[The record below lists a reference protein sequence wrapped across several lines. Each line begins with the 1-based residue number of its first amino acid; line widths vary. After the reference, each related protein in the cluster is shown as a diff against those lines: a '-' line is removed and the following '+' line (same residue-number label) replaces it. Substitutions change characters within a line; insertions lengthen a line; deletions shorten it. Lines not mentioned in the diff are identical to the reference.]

1 MSSSLIVRRQARKFW
16 CSSTARN
23 NRVNIKSV
31 GRCLSP
37 SINYCKERKTAS
49 LPLQCWNHPSFSTTT
64 SDDNDLQRNSKV
76 GTSDDTAKITNTKTT
91 IIDAQQSNNNI
102 QISHLAELSKARL
115 SALVVSTTAFGFVAA
130 GPTALALHHYQ
141 HLQLHQ

>member
-1 MSSSLIVRRQARKFW
+1 MSSSLLIGHQARKFW
-16 CSSTARN
+16 CSSAAIN
-23 NRVNIKSV
+23 NRVNITSV

-37 SINYCKERKTAS
+37 SIHNKESKTTS
-49 LPLQCWNHPSFSTTT
+49 LPLQCCNHPTFSTTT